1 MLDLHFLCALFS
13 NKPMYIYMFVKVVA
27 KQQRLGGT
35 LPKILGANSRISTVL
50 FQMTKTLEMELCF
63 YQQTSSLVWEKA
75 NELITH
81 VSLFHS

>member
-1 MLDLHFLCALFS
+1 
-13 NKPMYIYMFVKVVA
+13 MFVKVVA

-50 FQMTKTLEMELCF
+50 FQMTKTLDMELYF

-75 NELITH
+75 NELH
-81 VSLFHS
+81 MFHCFPHNFLLKQK